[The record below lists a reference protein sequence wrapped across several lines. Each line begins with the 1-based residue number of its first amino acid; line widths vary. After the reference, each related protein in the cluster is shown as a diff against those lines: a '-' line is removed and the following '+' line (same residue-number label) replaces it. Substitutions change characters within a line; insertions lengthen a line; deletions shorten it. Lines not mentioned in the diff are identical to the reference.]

1 MVISSRRSTDCGLS
15 SLHRIWTRRRW
26 PSEHVVRFHRSS
38 TSSSA
43 LRRATRAGSTPT
55 DDDATS
61 FDTSIAWYGTLW
73 PTKLTVCV
81 QLPVSSVTS
90 AESVVSWNAG
100 RPWTSAASWSTR
112 WRPPTIESSVD
123 LPAPFAPTSMHRA
136 PRGSCIVTDWSCSFF
151 TTCVPMS
158 YCLRGAS
165 TLQPPSR
172 SDFGCCAL
180 SISFAVAP
188 MFSATSYENQRS
200 LHSTAVAESCI
211 GTSADIAGCVFE
223 RGLSGF
229 LLRAST
235 STSMHEK
242 SPKSWDTA
250 RRISRGWIFFFHLG
264 GPRLRPPR
272 SIAALIRCRY
282 GV

>member
-1 MVISSRRSTDCGLS
+1 
-15 SLHRIWTRRRW
+15 
-26 PSEHVVRFHRSS
+26 
-38 TSSSA
+38 

-235 STSMHEK
+235 SMHEK
-242 SPKSWDTA
+242 SPKSCMGHSSTHLAWMDFFSVVYSPNTPPGTTLFHRPSPA
-250 RRISRGWIFFFHLG
+250 AAPQHRGADPLPIRRVFFFT
-264 GPRLRPPR
+264 
-272 SIAALIRCRY
+272 SAALACGRPAASRR
-282 GV
+282 